1 MNKLCLK
8 TNHLGESIEVFANE
22 YQGYYFSC
30 GDEFVRWSS
39 HFDFIEP
46 LEAVTIAILHQQFY
60 QVDQLEQPAA
70 IFSIETG
77 KILHTNKAH
86 FRWLG
91 HGCIQ
96 EHHDTVLSRIVS
108 PEQLSSRI
116 LSIGN
121 RVVGVYEIS
130 NAPQP
135 YEIKM
140 SYEVFDGLW
149 EGVTALNG
157 FARYG
162 KKSQE
167 ILSRWVELGDTSE
180 FRQRYIADLSVLDQL
195 KGKS

>member
-1 MNKLCLK
+1 MSEPCIR
-8 TNHLGESIEVFANE
+8 TYHLNEVIEVFEND
-22 YQGYYFSC
+22 YQGYYFSS

-39 HFDFIEP
+39 HFDFASAIEA
-46 LEAVTIAILHQQFY
+46 LSICIFHQQCY
-60 QVDQLEQPAA
+60 QIDRLEQPAA

-96 EHHDTVLSRIVS
+96 ENRDTVLSRIVS
-108 PEQLSSRI
+108 PEQVSSRI

-130 NAPQP
+130 NALQP

-140 SYEVFDGLW
+140 SYNVFDGLW
-149 EGVTALNG
+149 EAVTALNG

-180 FRQRYIADLSVLDQL
+180 FRRRYIADLSFLEKL
-195 KGKS
+195 S